1 VREELGRARPPS
13 RWFWALPV
21 GAATQ
26 TTGYGWRVLEGER
39 GGAVLM
45 LVLSSLLLAT
55 ATATMLVSPRARLV
69 LTDDALLL
77 ERRWRPLRV
86 PRADVVDVDGDVR
99 GRPDW
104 SEYAVLTVRAADG
117 TDRTVKVGAGLD
129 VHARVLV
136 PRLRAWAGVGDAP
149 PATDQMTPGP

>member
-1 VREELGRARPPS
+1 VREELGRALRPS

-21 GAATQ
+21 CAATQ
-26 TTGYGWRVLEGER
+26 VAGYGARVLQGER
-39 GGAVLM
+39 GGPVLM
-45 LVLSSLLLAT
+45 LVLTALLLVVS
-55 ATATMLVSPRARLV
+55 TATMLASPRARLV

-86 PRADVVDVDGDVR
+86 PRADVVDVDGNVR

-136 PRLRAWAGVGDAP
+136 PRLRAWAGVEDSPSVA
-149 PATDQMTPGP
+149 DRMTPGP